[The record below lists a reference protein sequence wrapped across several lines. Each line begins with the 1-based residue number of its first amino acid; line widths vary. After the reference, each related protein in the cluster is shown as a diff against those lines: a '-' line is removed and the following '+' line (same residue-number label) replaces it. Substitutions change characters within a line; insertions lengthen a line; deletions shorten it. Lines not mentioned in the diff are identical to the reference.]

1 MAFISFAFLNGV
13 LGFDFLLKIYHVQLM
28 LLILEVLR
36 IRACYL
42 AKIQFS
48 IDTWQNRVNFAA
60 AAAASVAECIL
71 LISFFHFTMN

>member
-1 MAFISFAFLNGV
+1 MAFISFVFLNGV

-60 AAAASVAECIL
+60 AAAAVAECIF